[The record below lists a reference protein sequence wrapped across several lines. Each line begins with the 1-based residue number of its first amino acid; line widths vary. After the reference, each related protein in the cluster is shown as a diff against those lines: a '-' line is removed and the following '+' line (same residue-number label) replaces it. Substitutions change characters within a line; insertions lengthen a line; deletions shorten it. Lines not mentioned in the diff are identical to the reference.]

1 MIYLDNAATTI
12 KKPDAVYDAVL
23 DAMKH
28 CGNSGR
34 GASDASL
41 DASRKIY
48 EARMCLAEFFG
59 GDDEARLVFTAN
71 ATEALNIA
79 IHGLFEPGEHVITTQ
94 LEHNS
99 VLRPL
104 YMQRERGVGVD
115 IVPCSD
121 AGIKRG
127 IISPSDIEALIRPD
141 TKAIVCTHASNL
153 TGNVVDIKSIGQI
166 ARKHNL
172 LFIVDASQTAGVLPI
187 NIREM
192 NIDVLCFTGHKGLM
206 GPQGTGGLYV
216 GERADIKPFKSGGT
230 GVLSFLENQP
240 MELPTRLEAG
250 TLNGPGIAG
259 LLTGVM
265 ELEKIGLDNIYAK
278 EYELMQV
285 FMGKI
290 KTIPGIRIY
299 GDFDVLSDNGLHC
312 AIVSVNIADMDS
324 AEVSDILMNEY
335 GIATRSGI
343 HCAPLMHKFF
353 GTQKQGMVRFSFSY
367 YNTVDEI
374 NEAAEA
380 LMQIAALR

>member
-48 EARMCLAEFFG
+48 EARMCLTEFFG
-59 GDDEARLVFTAN
+59 GDDAARLVFTAN

-187 NIREM
+187 NVKDM

-216 GERADIKPFKSGGT
+216 
-230 GVLSFLENQP
+230 
-240 MELPTRLEAG
+240 
-250 TLNGPGIAG
+250 
-259 LLTGVM
+259 
-265 ELEKIGLDNIYAK
+265 
-278 EYELMQV
+278 
-285 FMGKI
+285 
-290 KTIPGIRIY
+290 
-299 GDFDVLSDNGLHC
+299 
-312 AIVSVNIADMDS
+312 
-324 AEVSDILMNEY
+324 
-335 GIATRSGI
+335 
-343 HCAPLMHKFF
+343 
-353 GTQKQGMVRFSFSY
+353 
-367 YNTVDEI
+367 
-374 NEAAEA
+374 
-380 LMQIAALR
+380 

>member
-48 EARMCLAEFFG
+48 EARMCLTEFFG
-59 GDDEARLVFTAN
+59 GDDAARLVFTAN

-121 AGIKRG
+121 VGIKRG
-127 IISPSDIEALIRPD
+127 IISPLDIEALIRPD

-172 LFIVDASQTAGVLPI
+172 LFIVDASQTAGVIPI
-187 NIREM
+187 DVKDM

-250 TLNGPGIAG
+250 TL
-259 LLTGVM
+259 T
-265 ELEKIGLDNIYAK
+265 
-278 EYELMQV
+278 
-285 FMGKI
+285 GKI

-299 GDFDVLSDNGLHC
+299 GDFDILPDNGVHC

-353 GTQKQGMVRFSFSY
+353 GTQNQGMVRFSFSY